1 MAKVWLALIALLLFS
16 GLVLASE
23 ATPLAEDPAL
33 EAHMMRIAENMRC
46 LECQNET
53 LAASHAELAADL
65 RQQIRE
71 MLKAGRSDQ
80 QIVDYMVERY
90 GDFVLYKPPFKPT
103 TWLLWLGPFG
113 LLLLAAW
120 TMVRAIRQRADVDR
134 PSALTPDQ
142 EQEAQRLLG
151 ASVGKESSS

>member
-1 MAKVWLALIALLLFS
+1 MARFVCAIVLAL
-16 GLVLASE
+16 LASL
-23 ATPLAEDPAL
+23 AFARQAVPLAADPEL

-71 MLKAGRSDQ
+71 MLAAGYSDDG
-80 QIVDYMVERY
+80 IVDYMVERY

-103 TWLLWLGPFG
+103 TWLLWIGPFV

-120 TMVRAIRQRADVDR
+120 AMTHTIRQRARASGVPD
-134 PSALTPDQ
+134 LTPEQ
-142 EQEAQRLLG
+142 EHEAQRLLG
-151 ASVGKESSS
+151 VSIGKESSP